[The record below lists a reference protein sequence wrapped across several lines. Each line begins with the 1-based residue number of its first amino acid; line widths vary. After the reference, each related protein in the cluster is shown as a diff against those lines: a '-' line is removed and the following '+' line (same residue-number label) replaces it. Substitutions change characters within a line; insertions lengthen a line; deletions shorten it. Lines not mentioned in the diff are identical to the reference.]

1 MADQPLIKVGGQAV
15 VEGVMMRSPKSFAVA
30 VRRANGEIVLRESP
44 WRSLSERVGLLR
56 WPFLRGSVVLLESML
71 NGISALNFSA
81 RVAISD
87 EEEEQKQKKKQ
98 KQEQKQEQKQKLKDQ
113 ESPTSKTEIVPAE
126 DKPAAQDPAVKD
138 PAAQDPAAQ
147 DPAVKDPAAQD
158 PAAQDPAVKDPAA
171 QDPAAQD
178 PAAQDPAAQ
187 DPAAQDPEDKLPA
200 VKEVSDWVI
209 WGTVIFALG
218 LGVTLF
224 IALPHMA
231 VWLGGV
237 VVGREL
243 DVEDFLFHLI
253 VGGVKLTVFIGYI
266 ALISLMKDVRRVFM
280 FHGAEHQSI
289 YTYEARQE
297 LIVENARTHTP
308 LHPRCG
314 TTFLIMVIGISILV
328 FSLVFPFVIMLIGKP
343 TGTGWLDQIIYI
355 GIKLPLLF
363 PIAGLAYEVQR
374 LVSRYMDRW
383 WAKALAWPGMLVQR
397 MTTRPPTDDQLEVAL
412 ASLRKALWREDV
424 GLQADQSLHEDVT
437 VYSDFQTVIDE
448 LGQKS

>member
-1 MADQPLIKVGGQAV
+1 
-15 VEGVMMRSPKSFAVA
+15 
-30 VRRANGEIVLRESP
+30 
-44 WRSLSERVGLLR
+44 
-56 WPFLRGSVVLLESML
+56 
-71 NGISALNFSA
+71 
-81 RVAISD
+81 
-87 EEEEQKQKKKQ
+87 
-98 KQEQKQEQKQKLKDQ
+98 
-113 ESPTSKTEIVPAE
+113 
-126 DKPAAQDPAVKD
+126 
-138 PAAQDPAAQ
+138 
-147 DPAVKDPAAQD
+147 
-158 PAAQDPAVKDPAA
+158 
-171 QDPAAQD
+171 
-178 PAAQDPAAQ
+178 
-187 DPAAQDPEDKLPA
+187 
-200 VKEVSDWVI
+200 
-209 WGTVIFALG
+209 
-218 LGVTLF
+218 
-224 IALPHMA
+224 MA

-237 VVGREL
+237 LVGREL

-253 VGGVKLTVFIGYI
+253 VGGVKLTVFVGYI

-424 GLQADQSLHEDVT
+424 GLEADQGLQGDVT
-437 VYSDFQTVIDE
+437 VFRDFQTVIDE

>member
-30 VRRANGEIVLRESP
+30 VRRANGQIVLRESP

-81 RVAISD
+81 RIAISD
-87 EEEEQKQKKKQ
+87 EEEEQKKKK
-98 KQEQKQEQKQKLKDQ
+98 
-113 ESPTSKTEIVPAE
+113 ESEALESSESKPEVEPVKPEPAT
-126 DKPAAQDPAVKD
+126 
-138 PAAQDPAAQ
+138 
-147 DPAVKDPAAQD
+147 
-158 PAAQDPAVKDPAA
+158 
-171 QDPAAQD
+171 
-178 PAAQDPAAQ
+178 
-187 DPAAQDPEDKLPA
+187 QDPEDNVPA
-200 VKEVSDWVI
+200 VKNVSDWVI

-231 VWLGGV
+231 VWLGGELI
-237 VVGREL
+237 GREL

-253 VGGVKLTVFIGYI
+253 VGGVKLTVFLGYI

-297 LIVENARTHTP
+297 LIVENARRHSP

-328 FSLVFPFVIMLIGKP
+328 FSLVFPFVIMVIGKP
-343 TGTGWLDQIIYI
+343 TGIGWLDQIIFI

-374 LVSRYMDRW
+374 LVSRYMDSW

-424 GLQADQSLHEDVT
+424 GLEAEEGLQEEVT
-437 VYSDFQTVIDE
+437 VFRDFQTVIDK